1 MEIILSNLC
10 ESLTGTLNKNHGYS
24 IRQSKDGRF
33 YGKRHSKGHVPPDG
47 HWRFIVD
54 CAQMAQSTLFISD
67 IRVSPQELSEALS
80 EAGLPSSGARHDSAE
95 SFSLGAPNE
104 NLESLSSGAR
114 HDSAESFSSGARHDS
129 AEFLSAAD
137 ILTLKERMSL

>member
-10 ESLTGTLNKNHGYS
+10 DSLTGTLNKNHGYS

-80 EAGLPSSGARHDSAE
+80 EAGLAPSLRDSDIPGFRDSGLP
-95 SFSLGAPNE
+95 SL
-104 NLESLSSGAR
+104 
-114 HDSAESFSSGARHDS
+114 GARHDS
-129 AEFLSAAD
+129 AEFLSSAD

>member
-80 EAGLPSSGARHDSAE
+80 EAGLAPFLRDSGLPLSGAPGVRPEKIYSA
-95 SFSLGAPNE
+95 S
-104 NLESLSSGAR
+104 
-114 HDSAESFSSGARHDS
+114 
-129 AEFLSAAD
+129 D
-137 ILTLKERMSL
+137 ILNLKNTFSV

>member
-10 ESLTGTLNKNHGYS
+10 DSLTGTLNKNHGYS

-54 CAQMAQSTLFISD
+54 CAQMAQSTLFITD
-67 IRVSPQELSEALS
+67 VKVSQKELAQALEEARCFIAMQNLR
-80 EAGLPSSGARHDSAE
+80 LPLYHAR
-95 SFSLGAPNE
+95 
-104 NLESLSSGAR
+104 
-114 HDSAESFSSGARHDS
+114 
-129 AEFLSAAD
+129 D
-137 ILTLKERMSL
+137 ILNLKTTFGL